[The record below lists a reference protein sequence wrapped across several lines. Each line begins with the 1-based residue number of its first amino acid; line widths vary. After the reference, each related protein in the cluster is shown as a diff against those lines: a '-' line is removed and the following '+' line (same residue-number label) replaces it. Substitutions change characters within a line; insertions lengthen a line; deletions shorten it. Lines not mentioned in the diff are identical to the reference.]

1 MELDKTI
8 LQKICYNEHNSGS
21 EHPVPVNLLNYE
33 IIINSIDWTVKCTWA
48 ALFSANG
55 THSKGWSHRGFTFVN
70 NLQYKR
76 EKTILIR
83 EEKLKELGI

>member
-21 EHPVPVNLLNYE
+21 EHPVPVKLLNYE
-33 IIINSIDWTVKCTWA
+33 IIINSIDWTVKCTW
-48 ALFSANG
+48 SAVNG
-55 THSKGWSHRGFTFVN
+55 THRCFTFVN